1 VVPVTIF
8 LTHLFM
14 STPGELQKQLRLR
27 LRISHQKHCSV
38 GRLDKLMLQLLLE
51 SVALDLTSGEK
62 DSGWCDLKGICLDQ
76 SP

>member
-1 VVPVTIF
+1 MVQVTIS

-14 STPGELQKQLRLR
+14 STPDELKKQLRLR

-38 GRLDKLMLQLLLE
+38 QRLDKLMLQLLLE
-51 SVALDLTSGEK
+51 SVALDLTSGKK
-62 DSGWCDLKGICLDQ
+62 DSDWCDLKGICLDQ